1 MRFLL
6 LLAAIGVGAF
16 VFWRMA
22 KGRPALPGGR
32 RTAADGAWAV
42 VCLVM
47 LMAAA
52 YLAHRLGIFALPLV
66 VLAFLP
72 IGVAMRWLL
81 IKTQGSRERR
91 NGVAEALP
99 AHPLARYTVPL
110 LALSAVA
117 VAAIG
122 VLVGTLIGPN

>member
-1 MRFLL
+1 M
-6 LLAAIGVGAF
+6 LAAIVVGAF
-16 VFWRMA
+16 VFWRTV
-22 KGRPALPGGR
+22 KGRPVLPGGR

-42 VCLVM
+42 VCLAM
-47 LMAAA
+47 LVAAA

-81 IKTQGSRERR
+81 MHTGGARERR
-91 NGVAEALP
+91 YGAVQEPP

-110 LALSAVA
+110 LALSALAVA
-117 VAAIG
+117 VIG
-122 VLVGTLIGPN
+122 VLVGALIGPN

>member
-1 MRFLL
+1 MFM
-6 LLAAIGVGAF
+6 LAAIVVGAF
-16 VFWRMA
+16 VFWRTV
-22 KGRPALPGGR
+22 KGRPVLPGGR

-42 VCLVM
+42 VCLAM
-47 LMAAA
+47 LIAAA

-72 IGVAMRWLL
+72 IGVGMRWLL
-81 IKTQGSRERR
+81 LHTRGPRERR
-91 NGVAEALP
+91 YGAAETLP
-99 AHPLARYTVPL
+99 VHPLAGYTVPL

-122 VLVGTLIGPN
+122 VLVGALIGPN